1 MGGTINAM
9 QIAKDSKGLGIHP
22 KCTFKIYLVMKE
34 FVKVFLRGVALVL
47 VPAMFIIAL
56 FFALNQSFGISLTI
70 IISLFIVQLL
80 LSKKYKESFQWIRYK
95 NFNFQELT
103 EEGKFYKSL
112 NILFNAT
119 KILSV
124 LGVLELVYINYSE
137 ILNPFGGL
145 GVAILVC
152 LAIIGILII
161 SLSGRNKHGVCL
173 QNYQIVRGCF
183 AVVTMMLIVSFV
195 YLTFGTQLIW
205 VIFLAMLSFAFFSG
219 NREIEEGFNIEEDKL
234 SFCSF
239 AATLIVA
246 IVSTIIQFWS
256 YISNFFSIIGNF
268 IVKVGTYEFL
278 PGGQVWV
285 AILVISVLAAI
296 VFLGIYIGKKDREKR
311 EYLRL
316 QKEKEAI
323 VAEEKKIRDE
333 EKARSEAADKTLKEE
348 TTKMITELSAQ
359 LKDRA
364 AKIKEIVF
372 LSRARLK
379 FDDSYLDNFSV
390 DALTDIE
397 LERFFT
403 ISGIKK
409 QIVWDPDFELVMKM
423 YAALYGRY
431 YEDSNLVK
439 IIVRF
444 EKLVSYLNKYKE
456 FIGYPVIKGK
466 ISETKIPVTWEK

>member
-268 IVKVGTYEFL
+268 IV
-278 PGGQVWV
+278 
-285 AILVISVLAAI
+285 
-296 VFLGIYIGKKDREKR
+296 
-311 EYLRL
+311 
-316 QKEKEAI
+316 
-323 VAEEKKIRDE
+323 
-333 EKARSEAADKTLKEE
+333 
-348 TTKMITELSAQ
+348 
-359 LKDRA
+359 
-364 AKIKEIVF
+364 
-372 LSRARLK
+372 
-379 FDDSYLDNFSV
+379 
-390 DALTDIE
+390 
-397 LERFFT
+397 
-403 ISGIKK
+403 
-409 QIVWDPDFELVMKM
+409 
-423 YAALYGRY
+423 
-431 YEDSNLVK
+431 
-439 IIVRF
+439 
-444 EKLVSYLNKYKE
+444 
-456 FIGYPVIKGK
+456 
-466 ISETKIPVTWEK
+466 